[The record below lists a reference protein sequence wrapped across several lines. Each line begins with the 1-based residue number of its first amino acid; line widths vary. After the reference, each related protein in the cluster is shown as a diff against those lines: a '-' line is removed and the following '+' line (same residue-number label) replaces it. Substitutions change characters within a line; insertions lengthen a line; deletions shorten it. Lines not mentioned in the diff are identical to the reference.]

1 MKQIPVSA
9 VHLREA
15 TKFEGIEWDSL
26 LESDGFRMVLRLD
39 RLMVVCHSNE
49 GGTLLVPMSRVR
61 SIEVPWGLD
70 APDLPFL
77 LGAMRATDA
86 EEAPLAAVEQAT

>member
-9 VHLREA
+9 VHLRET
-15 TKFEGIEWDSL
+15 TKFEGVEWESL

-39 RLMVVCHSNE
+39 RLMVVCRSNQ
-49 GGTLLVPMSRVR
+49 GGTLLLPMTHVR

-77 LGAMRATDA
+77 LSAMRSTNGEA
-86 EEAPLAAVEQAT
+86 APLSAMESAT